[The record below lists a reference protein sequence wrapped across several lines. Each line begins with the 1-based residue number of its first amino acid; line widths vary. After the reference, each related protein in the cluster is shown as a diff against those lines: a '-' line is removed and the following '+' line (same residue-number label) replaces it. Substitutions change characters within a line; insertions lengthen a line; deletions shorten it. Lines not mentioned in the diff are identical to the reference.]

1 MQLRR
6 MQNAHRFHLCP
17 SEAEG
22 FGHYLVE
29 ALGIGAVVLATD
41 AAPMNELVT
50 PRRGVLIPYT
60 RSRREGLV
68 EHALVDETGIEQA
81 VSQAMAMSDDECD
94 QLGAR
99 ARAFFVEND
108 RAFRTRLAA
117 ACAP

>member
-1 MQLRR
+1 
-6 MQNAHRFHLCP
+6 
-17 SEAEG
+17 
-22 FGHYLVE
+22 
-29 ALGIGAVVLATD
+29 
-41 AAPMNELVT
+41 
-50 PRRGVLIPYT
+50 
-60 RSRREGLV
+60 LV